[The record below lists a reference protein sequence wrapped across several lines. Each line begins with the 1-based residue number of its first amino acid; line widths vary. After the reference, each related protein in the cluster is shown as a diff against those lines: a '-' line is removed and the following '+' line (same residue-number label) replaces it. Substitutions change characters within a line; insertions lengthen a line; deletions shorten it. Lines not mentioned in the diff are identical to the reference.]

1 MATLGP
7 PAAAHDAA
15 HVATH
20 FAAHFADV
28 PALLA
33 KLHAFPRRITA
44 DSRRVEPGV
53 AFAAYPGAHVDGRTF
68 VPDAIARGADA
79 VLWESAGFA
88 WDRSWRVPHLPVEG
102 LQERLGA
109 IADFIYGSPS
119 QALWMVGVTGTN
131 GKTSCAHWIGQALD
145 GCGRRAGIL
154 GTLGNGLLGALA
166 PATHTTPDAPA
177 LHELLKQFKEAGAQA
192 VAMEVSSHGLDQG
205 RLNGIKFDIALFT
218 NLTRDHLDYH
228 NTMAAYGQAK
238 AKLFSSPDLRTAV
251 VNADDP
257 FGQSL
262 IDSTRARGAPVL
274 TYGLAAADIAATNI
288 AMTADGIALSV
299 NTPWGKADFATP
311 MIGAFN
317 AQNLLGVLGVLLASD
332 IPLDSAVTALARL
345 APPAGRMQRLG
356 GSGCP
361 LVVVDYAH
369 TPDALEKVLTALR
382 PAVARDGELICVFGC
397 GGDRDA
403 GKRPEM
409 GHIAARFADRVVV
422 TSDNPRSEDP
432 AAIAN
437 AVARGVRD
445 EGNRRWSIEVD
456 RHLAIHSAIGAALSA
471 DVVLIAGKG
480 HETYQERDGVRTPF
494 SDAREAAAALS
505 AWSTA

>member
-1 MATLGP
+1 MAILASHT
-7 PAAAHDAA
+7 
-15 HVATH
+15 
-20 FAAHFADV
+20 ADV

-33 KLHAFPRRITA
+33 KLHVSPRRITA

-53 AFAAYPGAHVDGRTF
+53 AFAAYPGTHADGRKF
-68 VPDAIARGADA
+68 VPEAIASGATA

-88 WDRSWRVPHLPVEG
+88 WDRGWQVPHLPVEG
-102 LQERLGA
+102 LQQRLGA

-119 QALWMVGVTGTN
+119 RDLWMIGVTGTN
-131 GKTSCAHWIGQALD
+131 GKTSCAHWIGHAFD
-145 GCGRRAGIL
+145 ACGRRAGLL
-154 GTLGNGLLGALA
+154 GTLGNGLIGGLA

-177 LHELLKQFKEAGAQA
+177 LHELLRQFKAAGAKA

-205 RLNGIKFDIALFT
+205 RVSGIKFDIALFT

-228 NTMAAYGQAK
+228 HTMAAYGQAK
-238 AKLFSSPDLRTAV
+238 AKLFSWPGLRTV
-251 VNADDP
+251 VINADDP

-262 IDSTRARGAPVL
+262 IDAARTRGTRLL
-274 TYGLAAADIAATNI
+274 TYGLASADIAATEI
-288 AMTADGIALSV
+288 QMTGNGIALSV
-299 NTPWGKADFATP
+299 NTPWGKADFASM
-311 MIGAFN
+311 MIGTFN

-332 IPLDSAVTALARL
+332 IPLDAATAAITRL
-345 APPAGRMQRLG
+345 QPPPGRMQRLG
-356 GSGCP
+356 GTDRP

-382 PAVARDGELICVFGC
+382 PAVTAPGELICVFGC

-432 AAIAN
+432 SAIAN
-437 AVARGVRD
+437 AIARGVRD
-445 EGNRRWSIEVD
+445 EGNRRWTIEID
-456 RHLAIHSAIGAALSA
+456 RATAIRNAIDTARMG
-471 DVVLIAGKG
+471 DVVLVAGKG

-494 SDAREAAAALS
+494 SDAVLAAAALS
-505 AWSTA
+505 TWTTA

>member
-1 MATLGP
+1 MAILASHT
-7 PAAAHDAA
+7 
-15 HVATH
+15 
-20 FAAHFADV
+20 ADV

-33 KLHAFPRRITA
+33 KLHVSPRRITA

-53 AFAAYPGAHVDGRTF
+53 AFAAYPGTHADGRKF
-68 VPDAIARGADA
+68 VPEAIARGATA

-88 WDRSWRVPHLPVEG
+88 WDRGWQVPHLPVEG
-102 LQERLGA
+102 LQQRLGA

-119 QALWMVGVTGTN
+119 RDLWMIGVTGTN
-131 GKTSCAHWIGQALD
+131 GKTSCAHWIGHAFD
-145 GCGRRAGIL
+145 ACGRRAGLL
-154 GTLGNGLLGALA
+154 GTLGNGLIGGLA

-177 LHELLKQFKEAGAQA
+177 LHELLRQFKAAGAKA

-205 RLNGIKFDIALFT
+205 RVSGIKFDIALFT

-228 NTMAAYGQAK
+228 HTMAAYGQAK
-238 AKLFSSPDLRTAV
+238 AKLFSWPGLRTV
-251 VNADDP
+251 VINADDP

-262 IDSTRARGAPVL
+262 IDAARTRGTRLL
-274 TYGLAAADIAATNI
+274 TYGLASADIAATEI
-288 AMTADGIALSV
+288 QMTGNGIALSV
-299 NTPWGKADFATP
+299 NTPWGKADFASM
-311 MIGAFN
+311 MIGTFN

-332 IPLDSAVTALARL
+332 IPLDAATAAITRL
-345 APPAGRMQRLG
+345 QPPPGRMQRLG
-356 GSGCP
+356 GTDRP

-369 TPDALEKVLTALR
+369 TPDALEKVLAALR
-382 PAVARDGELICVFGC
+382 PAVTAPGELICVFGC

-432 AAIAN
+432 SAIAN
-437 AVARGVRD
+437 AIARGVRD
-445 EGNRRWSIEVD
+445 EGNRRWTIEID
-456 RHLAIHSAIGAALSA
+456 RAAAIRNAIDTARMG
-471 DVVLIAGKG
+471 DVVLVAGKG

-494 SDAREAAAALS
+494 SDAVLAAAALS
-505 AWSTA
+505 TWTTA